1 MPLAYAALQAAAIRP
16 GDIVLEPSAG
26 TGMLAVMAQCALGK
40 HASGALHLNE
50 IATILDHWLR
60 GRRRA
65 LWLSASDK
73 LLEDA
78 RRDWAAIGGSEADI
92 IPLGKFR
99 QGAEI
104 PQEAGILFATYAT
117 LRSPAR
123 QGKRSR
129 LEQIV
134 GWLADGMDED
144 SRHAFGGVIVF
155 DEAHAM
161 ANAAGS
167 KGSRGDT
174 APSQQGRAGLRLQN
188 ALPDA
193 RILYVSATGATTVPG
208 LAYAR
213 RLGLWGGADT
223 GGETPFEQRTDFVTA
238 MEAGG
243 VAAMEVVA
251 RDLKALGLYQARALS
266 YDGVEVEP
274 LEHPLTPE
282 QRRIYDAYAGAFKVI
297 HRNIEDALKATGIME
312 GDATLNKNAKSAA
325 LSAFEGAKQRFFGH
339 LLTAMKCPSLIRSDQ
354 AIQGLGRTHRTHQ
367 ATAPLFRPVTTDVKG
382 ERRFI
387 ATIARRLDSLG
398 AITRGQRD
406 SQTAMGGGDATLFRA
421 SDNLESPYQPVDE
434 VFPGRSRHG
443 LILWCPGLKGG
454 SLMAMGQQKDRQG
467 DLMVSWSEM
476 PRSPGHVFYDRL
488 QLVLIEGGFD
498 GFAEAVCQPYY
509 AARMGAPSVPPGRYF
524 RMHLVGYFEGID
536 SERGLEWRCSDSLSL
551 REFLLLEMR
560 ERVPDHSWLS
570 RTRARLP
577 HEVHTA
583 VFDWVLALIA
593 EAGLVKGERIGVD
606 ASTMEANA
614 ALRNIVRRDTG
625 EGYRGM
631 LERLAQESGI
641 ETPTA
646 EDLARLDRKRKGKKL
661 SNQDWVSRSDPEAK
675 IAKMKDGATHLAYK
689 PEHAVDLDTGAV
701 VAAELHPADE
711 GDTTTLPKTLAAAE
725 ANLEAVDMAPT
736 AEDPAECVT
745 DKGYHSRLVLK
756 ALDDGPWKSRISEP
770 KQKGF
775 ARWHGDDAARRAVTN
790 NRTRLLSGVA
800 REAFKLRA
808 EIVER
813 SFAHNLDRGGMRRTW
828 LRGRENVHKRYLLHV
843 AGHNLSLLMR
853 QLIGAGTPKEAV
865 AGGIGALFVL
875 VTPAGAVLV
884 VQIVLI
890 VSEDGETA
898 FAAICFAVA

>member
-1 MPLAYAALQAAAIRP
+1 MR
-16 GDIVLEPSAG
+16 S
-26 TGMLAVMAQCALGK
+26 
-40 HASGALHLNE
+40 
-50 IATILDHWLR
+50 R
-60 GRRRA
+60 GRAPQARNKSKGMMETKDGSQHIARTLRA
-65 LWLSASDK
+65 LELLS
-73 LLEDA
+73 E
-78 RRDWAAIGGSEADI
+78 RVQSES
-92 IPLGKFR
+92 
-99 QGAEI
+99 E
-104 PQEAGILFATYAT
+104 
-117 LRSPAR
+117 
-123 QGKRSR
+123 
-129 LEQIV
+129 
-134 GWLADGMDED
+134 LAD
-144 SRHAFGGVIVF
+144 V
-155 DEAHAM
+155 
-161 ANAAGS
+161 
-167 KGSRGDT
+167 
-174 APSQQGRAGLRLQN
+174 LRVH
-188 ALPDA
+188 P
-193 RILYVSATGATTVPG
+193 RT
-208 LAYAR
+208 AR
-213 RLGLWGGADT
+213 RLL
-223 GGETPFEQRTDFVTA
+223 ER
-238 MEAGG
+238 
-243 VAAMEVVA
+243 
-251 RDLKALGLYQARALS
+251 LS
-266 YDGVEVEP
+266 AEGYATQTGVE
-274 LEHPLTPE
+274 PE
-282 QRRIYDAYAGAFKVI
+282 Y
-297 HRNIEDALKATGIME
+297 T
-312 GDATLNKNAKSAA
+312 ATLKIVTLAG
-325 LSAFEGAKQRFFGH
+325 LV
-339 LLTAMKCPSLIRSDQ
+339 
-354 AIQGLGRTHRTHQ
+354 LGRTDLLRVAFPYVVRLRNRTGEASHLSVPSARAVVHLQ
-367 ATAPLFRPVTTDVKG
+367 QETGESPVMVKPNLG
-382 ERRFI
+382 E
-387 ATIARRLDSLG
+387 
-398 AITRGQRD
+398 QV
-406 SQTAMGGGDATLFRA
+406 
-421 SDNLESPYQPVDE
+421 PYQPVDE

-675 IAKMKDGATHLAYK
+675 IAKMKDGTTHLAYK

-725 ANLEAVDMAPT
+725 ANLEAVDVAPT

>member
-1 MPLAYAALQAAAIRP
+1 
-16 GDIVLEPSAG
+16 
-26 TGMLAVMAQCALGK
+26 
-40 HASGALHLNE
+40 
-50 IATILDHWLR
+50 
-60 GRRRA
+60 
-65 LWLSASDK
+65 
-73 LLEDA
+73 
-78 RRDWAAIGGSEADI
+78 
-92 IPLGKFR
+92 
-99 QGAEI
+99 
-104 PQEAGILFATYAT
+104 
-117 LRSPAR
+117 
-123 QGKRSR
+123 
-129 LEQIV
+129 
-134 GWLADGMDED
+134 
-144 SRHAFGGVIVF
+144 
-155 DEAHAM
+155 
-161 ANAAGS
+161 
-167 KGSRGDT
+167 
-174 APSQQGRAGLRLQN
+174 
-188 ALPDA
+188 
-193 RILYVSATGATTVPG
+193 
-208 LAYAR
+208 
-213 RLGLWGGADT
+213 
-223 GGETPFEQRTDFVTA
+223 
-238 MEAGG
+238 
-243 VAAMEVVA
+243 
-251 RDLKALGLYQARALS
+251 
-266 YDGVEVEP
+266 
-274 LEHPLTPE
+274 
-282 QRRIYDAYAGAFKVI
+282 
-297 HRNIEDALKATGIME
+297 
-312 GDATLNKNAKSAA
+312 
-325 LSAFEGAKQRFFGH
+325 
-339 LLTAMKCPSLIRSDQ
+339 
-354 AIQGLGRTHRTHQ
+354 
-367 ATAPLFRPVTTDVKG
+367 
-382 ERRFI
+382 
-387 ATIARRLDSLG
+387 
-398 AITRGQRD
+398 
-406 SQTAMGGGDATLFRA
+406 
-421 SDNLESPYQPVDE
+421 
-434 VFPGRSRHG
+434 
-443 LILWCPGLKGG
+443 
-454 SLMAMGQQKDRQG
+454 MAMGQQKDRQG

-646 EDLARLDRKRKGKKL
+646 EDLA
-661 SNQDWVSRSDPEAK
+661 
-675 IAKMKDGATHLAYK
+675 
-689 PEHAVDLDTGAV
+689 
-701 VAAELHPADE
+701 
-711 GDTTTLPKTLAAAE
+711 AAE
-725 ANLEAVDMAPT
+725 ANLEAVDVAPT